1 MLDPNT
7 AQRDPSGIIFALIMV
22 AVAAAIFF
30 AVTRLRK
37 RNQPPANVAA
47 QREEQARLKK
57 LVDAGTHVALPGG
70 GAALKCM
77 YCDAVA
83 TMRPFAWVS
92 DSGVVDLVR
101 RWFGAPAKV
110 RVCHSTWDEPSHCA
124 LCDPLAFEE
133 FRIENAE
140 YEVDRAKLESE
151 WETRRARFQR
161 VGVHERVRARI
172 AKHELEIGGR
182 RRGRKSEATAKV
194 LPFGSSQRT
203 GTEGK

>member
-1 MLDPNT
+1 MFDPNT
-7 AQRDPSGIIFALIMV
+7 AQRDPSGIIFALVVV
-22 AVAAAIFF
+22 AVAVAIFF
-30 AVTRLRK
+30 GVTRLRK
-37 RNQPPANVAA
+37 RGQPPASVNA
-47 QREEQARLKK
+47 QREEQARLRK
-57 LVDAGTHVALPGG
+57 LVEAGTHVALPGG
-70 GAALKCM
+70 GVAPKCA

-110 RVCHSTWDEPSHCA
+110 RVGRSTWDEADHCPV
-124 LCDPLAFEE
+124 CDPLAHEE

-172 AKHELEIGGR
+172 AKHEQEIGGR

-203 GTEGK
+203 GTDLK

>member
-1 MLDPNT
+1 MET
-7 AQRDPSGIIFALIMV
+7 ARDPSGIIFALLMV
-22 AVAAAIFF
+22 AVAVAIFY

-37 RNQPPANVAA
+37 RGDKPSTVNVNA
-47 QREEQARLKK
+47 QREEQARLRK
-57 LVDAGTHVALPGG
+57 LVEAGTHVLLPSGG
-70 GAALKCM
+70 VAPKCA

-83 TMRPFAWVS
+83 TVRPFAWVL
-92 DSGVVDLVR
+92 DSGIVDLVR
-101 RWFGAPAKV
+101 RWFGAPAKA
-110 RVCHSTWDEPSHCA
+110 RVGRSTWDDVDHCS

-182 RRGRKSEATAKV
+182 RRRQKSEAPAKV
-194 LPFGSSQRT
+194 VPFVSSGRT
-203 GTEGK
+203 GTDQK

>member
-1 MLDPNT
+1 ME
-7 AQRDPSGIIFALIMV
+7 QRDPSGIIFSLIMV
-22 AVAAAIFF
+22 AVAVAIFY
-30 AVTRLRK
+30 AVTRLRGRQQAK
-37 RNQPPANVAA
+37 PVVGSQA
-47 QREEQARLKK
+47 QREEQARLRK
-57 LVDAGTHVALPGG
+57 LVDAGTHVLLPNGG
-70 GAALKCM
+70 VATKCA

-83 TMRPFAWVS
+83 MLRPFAWVA

-110 RVCHSTWDEPSHCA
+110 RVGRSTWDENDHCPV
-124 LCDPLAFEE
+124 CDPLAFEE

-161 VGVHERVRARI
+161 IGVHERVRGRI

-182 RRGRKSEATAKV
+182 KRGRKSEATAKV
-194 LPFGSSQRT
+194 LPFASSQRT
-203 GTEGK
+203 GTENK

>member
-1 MLDPNT
+1 MDPNT
-7 AQRDPSGIIFALIMV
+7 ARDPSGLIFALIMV
-22 AVAAAIFF
+22 AVGLAIFF

-37 RNQPPANVAA
+37 RNQPTVNANA
-47 QREEQARLKK
+47 QREEQVRLRK
-57 LVDAGTHVALPGG
+57 LVEAGTHVAVPGG
-70 GAALKCM
+70 VAPKCA

-110 RVCHSTWDEPSHCA
+110 RVGRSTWDEPDHCPV
-124 LCDPLAFEE
+124 CDPLAHEE

-172 AKHELEIGGR
+172 AKHEQEIGGR
-182 RRGRKSEATAKV
+182 RRRQKSEAPNKV
-194 LPFGSSQRT
+194 VPFVSSGRT